1 MSKRERMSAV
11 DTAWL
16 RMDRPT
22 NLMQI
27 AGILVLETPL
37 DLDRY
42 RQTLEERLVQRFSRF
57 RQRVEQDLTGAWW
70 ADDPD
75 FSIDN
80 HLSLHRLSGGDAK
93 TRLQQLTSRLAVQPL
108 DPRHPLWHFDVVE
121 DYQGGTA
128 IVVRIHHCIADGIAL
143 IGVMLS
149 LTGSSATAPTP
160 RPRGRHTDERDE
172 ARFWAPL
179 LEPLTDPEKLAGY
192 GRDGVGIVAE
202 LLKLAALPKDS
213 PTRFKGKAG
222 RIKNIAWSEPIPLDE
237 VKAVGKSMAC
247 SVNDVLLAAVAGAM
261 RRYLLTKGDS
271 VDGVEIRAMVPVNM
285 RSAADEDQL
294 GNRFG
299 LVTLLLPVFEA
310 NPFAR
315 VFEVRRRMRELR
327 NSYLPPVSLALL
339 YAMGLVPQFL
349 QNQALDLLAAKASA
363 VMTNVPGP
371 SEPLY
376 LAGAKLSQIMF
387 WVPQSGDIGMG
398 VSILSYAG
406 MVQFGL
412 ITDHGMVPD
421 PETIA
426 PLFKH
431 EFETMLLALLL
442 GRWSEAV
449 DPASIEAEIWGETR
463 PIDTPIASPIAPSIA
478 LRAKTPVTPKQA
490 PGRGTKPPRAA
501 PVRPVPKRFRGIAE

>member
-1 MSKRERMSAV
+1 MSKRERMSPV

-27 AGILVLETPL
+27 TGILVLETPL

-42 RQTLEERLVQRFSRF
+42 RQTLEERLVERFSRF

-70 ADDPD
+70 SDDPD

-80 HLSLHRLSGGDAK
+80 HLSLHRLTSGDAK
-93 TRLQQLTSRLAVQPL
+93 VRLQQLASRLAVQPL
-108 DPRHPLWHFDVVE
+108 DPRHPLWHFDLVE

-128 IVVRIHHCIADGIAL
+128 IIVRIHHCIADGIAL

-149 LTGSSATAPTP
+149 LTGSAAAAPSR
-160 RPRGRHTDERDE
+160 RPESRHTREKED
-172 ARFWAPL
+172 AHFWTPL
-179 LEPLTDPEKLAGY
+179 LEPLADPEKLAGY

-213 PTRFKGKAG
+213 PTRFKGRAG
-222 RIKNIAWSEPIPLDE
+222 RIKSIAWSEPIPLDE
-237 VKAVGKSMAC
+237 VKAVGRSMAC

-261 RRYLLTKGDS
+261 RRYLLTKGDP
-271 VDGVEIRAMVPVNM
+271 VEDVEIRAMVPVNM
-285 RSAADEDQL
+285 RSEEDEDKL

-299 LVTLLLPVFEA
+299 LVTLLLPVFEG

-315 VFEVRRRMRELR
+315 VFEIRSRMRELR

-339 YAMGLVPQFL
+339 YTMGLIPQFL

-376 LAGAKLSQIMF
+376 LAGAKLSQMMF
-387 WVPQSGDIGMG
+387 WVPQSGDIGIG

-421 PETIA
+421 PETIT

-449 DPASIEAEIWGETR
+449 DPASIEAEIWGETL
-463 PIDTPIASPIAPSIA
+463 PIDMPVSAKATTTAGAQRGAIRHRKQSPAARKSPPSAPTP
-478 LRAKTPVTPKQA
+478 R
-490 PGRGTKPPRAA
+490 
-501 PVRPVPKRFRGIAE
+501 VPKRFRGLTE